1 MESRKRP
8 RRLISPC
15 GVVVCNLE
23 KPYANRGVDERLAE
37 LSAKG
42 DDLEWV
48 KSLVDFEMFRPAL
61 EAAVPRADRS
71 LPH

>member
-1 MESRKRP
+1 MA
-8 RRLISPC
+8 RRAP
-15 GVVVCNLE
+15 GFFD
-23 KPYANRGVDERLAE
+23 VDERLAE

-61 EAAVPRADRS
+61 EAAVPHADRS